1 MIDKEVIVNL
11 GVVIQKGE
19 ELCLDGFF
27 GLEIIPKSSDVE
39 KFNFEGK
46 LAFVKNE
53 RKVYA
58 VALIISIIILP
69 CNIKI
74 ELRTDLKIIEW
85 LYNYSKMGSTRR
97 ELDDK
102 LYVYLNFIDNMDAQ
116 STIQDVKVPAIK
128 RQLINCKDTIK
139 ETSINVDNI
148 LVDEYNLRWNY
159 IPIEG
164 AYRIVSEI
172 QTEATQWNVSFK
184 LINNEITTS
193 KGVTSKE
200 DAAIRSFR
208 VKNFLKILLTYEI
221 LWTRKVW
228 GIPNVKCP
236 RCLIEEENVNEV
248 VDKELVEIEKEDILS
263 KFKERVLEETAIKSL
278 MIQTENLLREDL
290 MQGNN
295 NLQSSD
301 KISVACLSDILL
313 EIRVAFPVISS
324 AKFFANSS
332 TLSRHEANT

>member
-208 VKNFLKILLTYEI
+208 VKNFLKILLTQDASEY
-221 LWTRKVW
+221 
-228 GIPNVKCP
+228 
-236 RCLIEEENVNEV
+236 LIFKESVNEV

-278 MIQTENLLREDL
+278 MIQTENLLREVTRGL
-290 MQGNN
+290 INE
-295 NLQSSD
+295 
-301 KISVACLSDILL
+301 K
-313 EIRVAFPVISS
+313 
-324 AKFFANSS
+324 
-332 TLSRHEANT
+332 